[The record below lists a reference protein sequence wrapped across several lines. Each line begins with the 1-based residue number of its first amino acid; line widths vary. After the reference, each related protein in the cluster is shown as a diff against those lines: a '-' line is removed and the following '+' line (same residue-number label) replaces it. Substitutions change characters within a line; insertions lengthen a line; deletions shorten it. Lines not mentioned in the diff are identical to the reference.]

1 VNRHTDFV
9 AGILGILL
17 LFILKRFV
25 ASAIRRGKKSIGQ
38 IFRSML
44 RPVIN
49 ARNHR
54 GEIKQMQAARKSQG
68 LPPWE
73 NPHI

>member
-9 AGILGILL
+9 AGVLGILL
-17 LFILKRFV
+17 LFILERFV
-25 ASAIRRGKKSIGQ
+25 ARAIRQGRYSIGQ
-38 IFRSML
+38 VFRSML
-44 RPVIN
+44 RPVSD
-49 ARNHR
+49 ALHR
-54 GEIKQMQAARKSQG
+54 REEVKKIQAARKSRG